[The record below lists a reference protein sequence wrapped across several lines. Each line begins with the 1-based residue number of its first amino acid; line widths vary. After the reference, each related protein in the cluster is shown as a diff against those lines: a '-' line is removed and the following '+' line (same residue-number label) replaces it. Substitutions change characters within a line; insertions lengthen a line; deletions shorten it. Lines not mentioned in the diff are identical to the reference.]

1 LYYAGLKKFDIANG
15 PGVRVSLFISGC
27 RRGCKGCFN
36 PETWNFK
43 YGKEFDIVTLLEL
56 DAAMDD
62 PNVAG
67 LSILGGDPMEP
78 ENIEMVEAICRFVK
92 WQHPEK
98 TIWLWT
104 GLMWDDICELPVMQ
118 YIDVLV
124 DGPFVQELKDLRLK
138 WRGSSNQRVIN
149 VQESLRSGEVVIYS
163 E

>member
-1 LYYAGLKKFDIANG
+1 MHYAGLKKFDIANG

-43 YGKEFDIVTLLEL
+43 YGKEFDMRALLEL

-78 ENIEMVEAICRFVK
+78 ENREMVESICRYMKFEYPDK
-92 WQHPEK
+92 D
-98 TIWLWT
+98 IWMWT
-104 GLMWDDICELPVMQ
+104 GFTWDEVRDFGVFKYVDI
-118 YIDVLV
+118 LV

-138 WRGSSNQRVIN
+138 WRGSSNQRVID
-149 VQESLRSGEVVIYS
+149 VQESLQSGEVVLV